1 MTEVDMD
8 AVDEILQDM
17 FRAVEGE
24 ELRNAI
30 ASAACLIT
38 ELISCQTESKEEAL
52 LLLNTALLTIS
63 TNMQRR
69 IDRGDCSWQHAWH

>member
-24 ELRNAI
+24 ELQNAI

-38 ELISCQTESKEEAL
+38 ELISCQTESKDEAL

-63 TNMQRR
+63 MNMQQR
-69 IDRGDCSWQHAWH
+69 IDRGDCSWQHARH

>member
-24 ELRNAI
+24 ELQNAI

-38 ELISCQTESKEEAL
+38 ELISCQTESKDEAL

-63 TNMQRR
+63 MNMQQR
-69 IDRGDCSWQHAWH
+69 IDRGDCSWQHIRH